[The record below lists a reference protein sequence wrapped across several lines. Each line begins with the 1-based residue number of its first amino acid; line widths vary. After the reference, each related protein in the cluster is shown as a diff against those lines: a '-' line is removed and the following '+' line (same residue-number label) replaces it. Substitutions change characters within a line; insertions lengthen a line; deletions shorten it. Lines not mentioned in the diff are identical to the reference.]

1 MRFDDRAV
9 DERLPVSQS
18 PAYSD
23 KGFPWEPL
31 LKRIGKVALVH
42 PLRFSEARLLIGML
56 AVVVTFVAACGP
68 SSGSATAP
76 GATAAA
82 TTSGGANSGAA
93 ASAPAA
99 PAAASVSM
107 TDALRFEPAT
117 LTVRKGATV
126 TWTNGTSTVHTVT
139 DDPSKAVNKADA
151 ALPSGAQSWDSG
163 NLNPGQTFKHTF
175 DTPGT
180 YKYFCGPHES
190 AGMVASIT
198 VTG

>member
-1 MRFDDRAV
+1 MTADDNAACGRWEVVLKKMGNIRLVRALRGSQV
-9 DERLPVSQS
+9 LLRL
-18 PAYSD
+18 
-23 KGFPWEPL
+23 
-31 LKRIGKVALVH
+31 
-42 PLRFSEARLLIGML
+42 GML
-56 AVVVTFVAACGP
+56 AVVVTLMAACGP

-76 GATAAA
+76 TA
-82 TTSGGANSGAA
+82 TTSAGAA

-139 DDPSKAVNKADA
+139 DDPSKAANKADA

-163 NLNPGQTFKHTF
+163 NLNPGQTFQHTF

-180 YKYFCGPHES
+180 YKYFCLPHES
-190 AGMVASIT
+190 AGMVATIT